1 MISGLPTWANAML
14 LSWLHFFALA
24 TAVTIIILIFCL
36 LREYG
41 CYNLEYN
48 DDDFEKHIDNIR
60 REREVRLQIIK
71 ERVEACRNK

>member
-1 MISGLPTWANAML
+1 MPEGVSEWINAML
-14 LSWLHFFALA
+14 LSWLHFFMLA
-24 TAVTIIILIFCL
+24 AVVTIVILLLCL

-41 CYNLEYN
+41 CGTLEYN